1 VAGLFFVVGVVGLL
15 SANCTTDLMHRYP
28 ANAGA
33 AAAVF
38 GAMQLALGAL
48 SSLAVGLWEDGSPK
62 GMGIVVGVAGSLCY
76 VGRILVVRWHGT
88 KVPVVAA

>member
-1 VAGLFFVVGVVGLL
+1 VL

-28 ANAGA
+28 LNAGA

-38 GAMQLALGAL
+38 GAVQLSLGAL
-48 SSLAVGLWEDGSPK
+48 SSLAVGLWQDGSPR
-62 GMGIVVGVAGSLCY
+62 GMGIVVGVAGVLCY

-88 KVPVVAA
+88 KAPVAAV

>member
-1 VAGLFFVVGVVGLL
+1 
-15 SANCTTDLMHRYP
+15 MHRYP
-28 ANAGA
+28 VNAGA

-38 GAMQLALGAL
+38 GAVQLALGAL
-48 SSLAVGLWEDGSPK
+48 SSLAVGLWPDGSPK

-88 KVPVVAA
+88 KAPVAVA